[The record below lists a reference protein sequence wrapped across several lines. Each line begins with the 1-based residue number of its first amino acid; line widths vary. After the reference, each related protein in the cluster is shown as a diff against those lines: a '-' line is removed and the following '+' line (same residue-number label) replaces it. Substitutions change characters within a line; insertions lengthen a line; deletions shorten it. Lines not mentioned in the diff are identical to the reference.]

1 MAFGCYTDQKA
12 DVVRG
17 EFGECKVVPTKAL
30 VNKFVK

>member
-12 DVVRG
+12 DVVH
-17 EFGECKVVPTKAL
+17 GECGECEVVPSKAL